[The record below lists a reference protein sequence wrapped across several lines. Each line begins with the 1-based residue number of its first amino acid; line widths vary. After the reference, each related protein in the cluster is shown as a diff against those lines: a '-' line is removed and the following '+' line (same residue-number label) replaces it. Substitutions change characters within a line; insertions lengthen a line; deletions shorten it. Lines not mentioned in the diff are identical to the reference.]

1 MDKVMSDMRAV
12 DTRRKEIGQER
23 RERTRNKLLASA
35 ARVIAQR
42 GEEKAT
48 IDDFIQAAGVARGTF
63 YNYYSTR
70 DELLQDLWT
79 GIGRDPFRA
88 IRDACAAVADPA
100 ERLVTQARMV
110 LTCAAG
116 NPAWGW
122 LVYAL
127 SVDAETINSD
137 LLAYPRPDL
146 IAGRDAGRFR
156 FDDLDS
162 ANDLVVGAIRRALRA
177 ILSEPR
183 SEHYREALA
192 AMLLQALGLGADEAL
207 RLAAKPFPA
216 MPAV

>member
-1 MDKVMSDMRAV
+1 MTEMRTV

-23 RERTRNKLLASA
+23 RERTRKKLLASA

-70 DELLQDLWT
+70 DELLEDLWT

-88 IRDACAAVADPA
+88 IRDACSAIEDPA

-110 LTCAAG
+110 LGCAAI

-127 SVDAETINSD
+127 SVDADTVNSD

-146 IAGRDAGRFR
+146 IAGLDAGRFR
-156 FDDLDS
+156 FDDIDS
-162 ANDLVVGAIRRALRA
+162 ANDIVVGSIRRALRA
-177 ILSEPR
+177 ILSEER
-183 SEHYREALA
+183 SKQYCGAIGT
-192 AMLLQALGLGADEAL
+192 MILQALGLDREDAL
-207 RLAAKPFPA
+207 RLTARPVPEAPST
-216 MPAV
+216 

>member
-1 MDKVMSDMRAV
+1 MGDVCAA
-12 DTRRKEIGQER
+12 DTRRKEIGQAR
-23 RERTRNKLLASA
+23 REKTRMKLLASA

-70 DELLQDLWT
+70 NELLEDLWT

-88 IRDACAAVADPA
+88 ISDACATIEDPA

-110 LTCAAG
+110 LTCAAS
-116 NPAWGW
+116 NPTWGW

-127 SVDAETINSD
+127 SVDADTINSD

-146 IAGRDAGRFR
+146 IAGLDGGRFS
-156 FDDLDS
+156 FDDIDS
-162 ANDLVVGAIRRALRA
+162 ANDLVVGGVRRALRA
-177 ILSEPR
+177 KLSEQR
-183 SEHYREALA
+183 SEHYGEALGT
-192 AMLLQALGLGADEAL
+192 MLLRALGLETDEAA
-207 RLAAKPFPA
+207 RLASKPLLDMQVA
-216 MPAV
+216 